1 MDRRKFL
8 HTAAGVAVAAGVLPI
23 VRGGAVCAQSASN
36 QVEEENKEISMK
48 KIIIAA
54 DPFAVDLK
62 DSVVKD
68 LASKGYE
75 IVDVGATKENAIP
88 YYEGC
93 VAACKLLQQDKT
105 ARGILFC
112 GTGMGMSI
120 VANRFDGI
128 HASVVESVFAAKM
141 CRAINNANVLC
152 LGAMIWGDW
161 MAKEAINVFLNTKFT
176 EGLDGLEDFLK
187 DAYKKVDAIQG

>member
-8 HTAAGVAVAAGVLPI
+8 QTAAALTAASTAMLGANNSPAASDNPLP
-23 VRGGAVCAQSASN
+23 Q
-36 QVEEENKEISMK
+36 ENLSMK
-48 KIIIAA
+48 KIIMAA

-62 DSVVKD
+62 DSIKAK
-68 LASKGYE
+68 LESEGYE
-75 IVDVGATKENAIP
+75 IVDVGATKANELP
-88 YYEGC
+88 YYEGAQ
-93 VAACKLLQQDKT
+93 AACKLLQADKN
-105 ARGILFC
+105 ARGILLC

-120 VANRFDGI
+120 VANRFEGI

-161 MAKEAINVFLNTKFT
+161 MAKEAVDTFLNTKFT
-176 EGLDGLEDFLK
+176 QGLDGLEGFLK
-187 DAYKKVDAIQG
+187 DAFKTVNAIKE